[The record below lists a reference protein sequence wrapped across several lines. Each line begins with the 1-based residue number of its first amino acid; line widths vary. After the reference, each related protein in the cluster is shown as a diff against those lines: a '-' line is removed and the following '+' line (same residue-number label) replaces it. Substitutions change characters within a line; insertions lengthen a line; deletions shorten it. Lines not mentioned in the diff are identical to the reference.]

1 MILIDRIAGDA
12 FAAPPHMPPI
22 DFAAPEHM
30 PALFAADSVAWRIMK
45 NPVALMIGGIA
56 AVLLELAEPRVRTGV
71 WDYTRFRE
79 DPVGRMRRTGYA
91 ALVTT
96 YAPANAAR
104 ALIARVSHMH
114 AAIAG
119 RTPTEVCFR
128 ADDPELLNW
137 VQATASF
144 GFCEAYHRFVHPL
157 SGEERDAFYAEGAPA
172 AALYGATGAPRS
184 EAERA
189 AMFEAIRPKLEAS
202 PIISEFLSIVRAAPI
217 LPRPMKP
224 LQNLA
229 ARAAIMILPGW
240 ARAQLSLENY
250 DLPLGGETTLRTIG
264 RLADHIAVKSA
275 PPAQACLRM
284 GLPATFLYRREH

>member
-1 MILIDRIAGDA
+1 VILIDRIAGDA